1 MTEELE
7 CTGAPEVI
15 VDYEFVSYSTIKF
28 TYFSGKYDS
37 PSQRISRTVYD
48 FTEGGISH
56 TISGTLIAIT
66 NPNSRLY
73 PNTYA
78 NLVAFSGEVKV
89 IDLLEEI
96 AILSQSDPQ
105 ELIDGGI
112 YENLITTNFDIEI
125 DDTPSSTENRTY
137 TYIKNN
143 RNNGIRLTINSLDSN
158 GRRKDFKIEE
168 VNPTNNQVVRWRRI
182 EDSSIGIV
190 RNYSLTCENRCPPN
204 TCEVDCGNYICCYG
218 SDGIAVISYLK

>member
-1 MTEELE
+1 MTEELK
-7 CTGAPEVI
+7 CIGAPQVI
-15 VDYEFVSYSTIKF
+15 VDYEFFNYSIKTF
-28 TYFSGKYDS
+28 RYYSGQYDS

-48 FTEGGISH
+48 FTEGGITH
-56 TISGTLIAIT
+56 TVSGTLIAIT

-78 NLVAFSGEVKV
+78 NLIAFSGEVKV

-96 AILSQSDPQ
+96 ALLSQSDPQ

-125 DDTPSSTENRTY
+125 NDTPSSTEDKTY

-143 RNNGIRLTINSLDSN
+143 RNNGIRLSINSLDSN
-158 GRRKDFKIEE
+158 GKRKEFKIEE
-168 VNPTNNQVVRWRRI
+168 VNITTNQVVRWRRI

-190 RNYSLTCENRCPPN
+190 KNYSLTCEGGCPSN
-204 TCEVDCGNYICCYG
+204 TCEVDCGDKYCCYG
-218 SDGIAVISYLK
+218 SDGIAVTSYLK